1 MCHKRAFRFSD
12 DTTVADILYETVRI
26 LCLVMTYPENHQKRA
41 IHVNATW
48 GQRCTKLLFV
58 TSTTDQNL
66 PTLIVNVT
74 DGRDHLAVKTRDAFD
89 HAYENYLADYDWF
102 LKADDDT
109 YVIMENLRYF
119 LSAQDHNLP
128 VVFGQTFTQYMQQ
141 GYPSGGAGY
150 VTSREALR
158 RYGQRNNGTE
168 GCKFD
173 SDAEDVAFGQ
183 CMESLGVRLGDSL
196 DALGRTRFHCLPP
209 TDHISGEYPD
219 WYYTFDKQNG
229 TKKVR
234 TIPFYKS
241 LLTYPRAALPHMCL
255 CFTARARM
263 SLFLIILSD
272 TTARNFTIG
281 CYVAGMLLCLIFKR
295 RTLLIFRSLKLRPI
309 SIYIGLQ
316 FTSLMS
322 FQFALYTVSQ
332 KTAHTVSVRT
342 SSKFYQ
348 F

>member
-1 MCHKRAFRFSD
+1 MS
-12 DTTVADILYETVRI
+12 
-26 LCLVMTYPENHQKRA
+26 YPENHQKRA

-74 DGRDHLAVKTRDAFD
+74 DGRDYLAVKTRDAFD

-173 SDAEDVAFGQ
+173 SGAEDVDFGQ
-183 CMESLGVRLGDSL
+183 CMESLGVRLGNSL

-209 TDHISGEYPD
+209 ADHIRGEYPD

-229 TKKVR
+229 TKKVSA
-234 TIPFYKS
+234 ISFDKS
-241 LLTYPRAALPHMCL
+241 LHM
-255 CFTARARM
+255 
-263 SLFLIILSD
+263 
-272 TTARNFTIG
+272 
-281 CYVAGMLLCLIFKR
+281 
-295 RTLLIFRSLKLRPI
+295 
-309 SIYIGLQ
+309 
-316 FTSLMS
+316 
-322 FQFALYTVSQ
+322 
-332 KTAHTVSVRT
+332 
-342 SSKFYQ
+342 
-348 F
+348 